1 MSAIGRTFIILNL
14 ILAAC
19 FLGWAANLLSSS
31 AQYKKQYNEEVT
43 AHTETRTSLER
54 ERSDLQTMLTAERT
68 AKDEFRVARDTFKND
83 AERLKVQLEEQQRE
97 NTELRGNIAK
107 ITETLAGYD
116 QTIKMLEESKDKA
129 VAAAHEAER
138 ARDQAIQAQT
148 TATTGQRDAEEKMR
162 TAEASIADLE
172 KELKTTRNQ
181 VAKLDTTIKTIQAQ
195 YNISLDQVT
204 AVPDI
209 SGRVLK
215 VDTSLKPG
223 LVSLNVGSNDGV
235 QRGMT
240 FEIYSGNTYKGQAR
254 VEMVSPSISSALI
267 TMKVPDTQ
275 ISQGDTASTRI
286 Q

>member
-14 ILAAC
+14 ILAAA

-31 AQYKKQYNEEVT
+31 AQYRKQYNEEVT
-43 AHTETRTSLER
+43 AHGATRSGLER
-54 ERSDLQTMLTAERT
+54 ERADLQAALTAERT
-68 AKDEFRVARDTFKND
+68 AKDEFRVARDALKSD
-83 AERLKVQLEEQQRE
+83 ADRLKQEVATQQRE
-97 NTELRGNIAK
+97 NAELRGNIAK

-138 ARDQAIQAQT
+138 ARDQAVLAQT
-148 TATTGQRDAEEKMR
+148 TATTGQRDAEEQLR
-162 TAEASIADLE
+162 TAEASVVDLE
-172 KELKTTRNQ
+172 KELKTTKSQ

-209 SGRVLK
+209 SGRVLQ

-223 LVSLNVGSNDGV
+223 LVSLNVGAEDGV

-254 VEMVSPSISSALI
+254 VEMVAPSMSSALI

-275 ISQGDTASTRI
+275 ISQGDSASTRI